1 MPRLGL
7 QPPGGRRPVVVAG
20 AAGLPESSSNKGA
33 GVAEPAI
40 SVDAPASSSASAP
53 SVAAVPAT
61 TSALVASSSSPSPL
75 SAGLVAEPAAAA
87 VAVVAAAPPA
97 AVVAPALSDLPR
109 KVRTW
114 KPLKPEIKPL
124 RPELFGADLD
134 GKYKA
139 PAVADGKSGTGS
151 SAVVPALESPASA
164 AAEYSPA
171 ATVTTASVAIEE
183 IKVSSSVAS
192 AAGSSLES
200 PRSSPTGSPSSS
212 PSVSSTANA
221 AATGTA
227 PVFPEWALRKGT
239 TSDTEPSRDDI
250 VAELNDIKAELDAP
264 SPVTT
269 AVTAAKTAVAADDT
283 GLADIDE
290 DDDED
295 GFFNPLA
302 AAEDGFASPLRL
314 GSPAGGV
321 GKPDGDD
328 PERSPGLDTPVQAD
342 LTDTELLALEELLD
356 GADDDMVG
364 DDVASELPEVDIV
377 VVGEV
382 TAADGAA
389 GVEESGSINGE
400 PFDGSL
406 TEALEEL
413 DRLAA
418 EVAEEEAFEDERE
431 RKKHGKKERK
441 KKKKK
446 SKKEKKE
453 KKRKNKKK
461 WPLSEDGGD
470 EDRDGDKASFPR
482 PTLPYKESL
491 PSSSELNASYIS
503 SGIEGDASA
512 LNATTTTAFSS
523 LARNALSRGGAAL
536 GLGPGLVGAA
546 AAAVL
551 VSAAVLLLL
560 LLCAFV
566 LRAACRAAARR
577 RHGSKKPQAGR
588 AQQLPS
594 RRPPQPS
601 ASSLRPSWFRPGRGA
616 GYAKTLADDPDAAM
630 AAGLVRADP
639 ERAPNVPAE
648 YDNEEFDGDDLSGF
662 DSDGLDDDDDDDTV
676 GGGSQAGGAAERRGH
691 HVGTGAVST
700 RRAREPAPMDDKIY
714 DELDREDL
722 FVYRQEH

>member
-20 AAGLPESSSNKGA
+20 AAGLPKSSSNKGA
-33 GVAEPAI
+33 GVAEPAV
-40 SVDAPASSSASAP
+40 SVDAPASSSASAS
-53 SVAAVPAT
+53 SVAATPAT

-87 VAVVAAAPPA
+87 AAAAPPA
-97 AVVAPALSDLPR
+97 AAVAPALSDFPR

-114 KPLKPEIKPL
+114 KPIKPEIKPL

-139 PAVADGKSGTGS
+139 PSVADGKSGTAS
-151 SAVVPALESPASA
+151 SGVVPVLESPASA
-164 AAEYSPA
+164 AAESSLA

-183 IKVSSSVAS
+183 IKVSSSAAS

-377 VVGEV
+377 VVGEA

-418 EVAEEEAFEDERE
+418 EVAEEEAFEDEKE
-431 RKKHGKKERK
+431 RKRHGKKERK

-461 WPLSEDGGD
+461 LQSENGGE
-470 EDRDGDKASFPR
+470 EDRDGKKPSFRR
-482 PTLPYKESL
+482 PTRPYKEGL
-491 PSSSELNASYIS
+491 PPSSDVNASYIS

-577 RHGSKKPQAGR
+577 RRGSKKPQVGR
-588 AQQLPS
+588 TQQLPP

-601 ASSLRPSWFRPGRGA
+601 ASSLRPSWFRPARGA
-616 GYAKTLADDPDAAM
+616 RYAKTLADDPDATM

-676 GGGSQAGGAAERRGH
+676 GGGSQAGVAAERRGH
-691 HVGTGAVST
+691 HVGTGAVSA
-700 RRAREPAPMDDKIY
+700 RRAREPAPMDEKIY